1 MKAIQTA
8 VIIHALKN
16 RSTGMTASGPF
27 NHSEYI
33 FYRYAGAVGVF
44 DGDGNP
50 VLYAEREGTN
60 KDGKA
65 IHVYTSRHRTEE
77 LLTLCSPKGRK
88 ELLYYLGDRSLLL
101 NLIFFIIPPRIEYTV
116 TDAVTGEVIGS
127 VVQRSR
133 LIFVKDEW
141 DLISGGKTAGRLVS
155 TRYFLH
161 SIIWPRTYKIVAQDG
176 NAVGTFRQHR
186 KMLNFRYT
194 MKIEDMCMDTRLLV
208 AAGIVI
214 TILKATF

>member
-1 MKAIQTA
+1 MNDMI
-8 VIIHALKN
+8 VN
-16 RSTGMTASGPF
+16 DPF
-27 NHSEYI
+27 NHSEYV
-33 FYRYAGAVGVF
+33 FHRCAGAVEVF

-50 VLYAEREGTN
+50 VLYAEREGMN
-60 KDGKA
+60 KMGKP

-88 ELLYYLGDRSLLL
+88 ELLYDLGDRSPLF
-101 NLIFFIIPPRIEYTV
+101 NLIFFIIPPCIEYTV

-161 SIIWPRTYKIVAQDG
+161 SIVWPRKYKIVTQDG
-176 NAVGTFRQHR
+176 RVVGTFRQHR
-186 KMLNFRYT
+186 KMLNFMYT

-208 AAGIVI
+208 AAGIVV
-214 TILKATF
+214 TILKISF